1 MHELKRYVWSAVIL
15 GMLMLLKFEF
25 IGQSFAHTAK
35 VQGANLSR
43 EEWDPV
49 IAEEVNQMYLA
60 VHIDGRKFSNL
71 EDGIYMDDERR
82 MMLPTDLLRDGF
94 ACSAHLYDEK
104 LFVIEKSEDT
114 LEFEPNQNYYIKNKE
129 KIVKQPSLI
138 EQNGR
143 YYLPLDILMEE
154 FGYASQWDMEENVL
168 IVQSVRSD
176 DDIHLPYQYDLRAK
190 GRAPK
195 IRDQGPY
202 GTCWA
207 FASLTALES
216 ALMPET
222 NMQLSVDH
230 MNQNHSFTSS
240 LKDGGQY
247 TMAMAYLAAWQGPVR
262 EEDDP
267 YGDGDTDPSLTA
279 VKHVQDM
286 QIIDAKDLD
295 GIKQAVFQYGGV
307 ESCIYTTLQNANGDS
322 SYYNR
327 EKHAYCYMGE
337 EKPNHDVVIIGWDDN
352 FPRENFQT
360 EVADDGAFICQN
372 SWGADFGDDGVFYVS
387 YYDTNI
393 GIHNLVFT
401 GVEEAD
407 NYDKLYQSDLCGWVG
422 QMGYNKE
429 SIYGANVYLTEEEE
443 DIAAAGFYTTG
454 KNTSYQV
461 YIVSEFTDISSMD
474 ERILVAEGRLSHAGY
489 HTIRFDQSI
498 RVAKNRK
505 FAVVVWLSTPNEVRP
520 MAIEYAADELT
531 RNVDLEDG
539 EGYVSAQGKNWADVK
554 ESSDCN
560 LCIKAYTRRPSKR
573 LHITNEETSEK

>member
-1 MHELKRYVWSAVIL
+1 MHEWKRYVWFAVIL
-15 GMLMLLKFEF
+15 GLLMLLKFEF
-25 IGQSFAHTAK
+25 IGQSFAHTTK
-35 VQGANLSR
+35 VQGADLR
-43 EEWDPV
+43 KEEWNPV
-49 IAEEVNQMYLA
+49 IAKEVNQMYLA
-60 VHIDGRKFSNL
+60 VHIDGRKFTNL
-71 EDGIYMDDERR
+71 DDGIYLDDARR
-82 MMLPTDLLRDGF
+82 MMLPIRILRDAF
-94 ACSAHLYDEK
+94 ACSAHLYDQQ
-104 LFVIEKSEDT
+104 LFVVEKKEDV
-114 LEFEPNQNYYIKNKE
+114 LAFMPDENYYIKNKE
-129 KIVKQPSLI
+129 KIMKSPALVT
-138 EQNGR
+138 QNGEF
-143 YYLPLDILMEE
+143 YLPLEIMMEE
-154 FGYASQWDMEENVL
+154 FGYVSQWDMEENML
-168 IVQSVRSD
+168 IVQNILPD
-176 DDIHLPYQYDLRAK
+176 DEEHLPFRYDLREK
-190 GRAPK
+190 ERAPK

-216 ALMPET
+216 SLLPEVKL
-222 NMQLSVDH
+222 QLSVDH
-230 MNQNHSFTSS
+230 MNHNHSFTSS

-267 YGDGDTDPSLTA
+267 YGDGITDASLAA

-286 QIIDAKDLD
+286 HIIEAKDLD
-295 GIKQAVFQYGGV
+295 GIKKAVFQYGGV
-307 ESCIYTTLQNANGDS
+307 ESCIYTTLQNAGGDS

-327 EKHAYCYMGE
+327 EKYAYCYKGE
-337 EKPNHDVVIIGWDDN
+337 EKPNHDVVIIGWDDS
-352 FPRENFQT
+352 FPREYFNT
-360 EVADDGAFICQN
+360 EVANDGAFICQN
-372 SWGADFGDDGVFYVS
+372 SWGTDFGDDGVFYVS

-401 GVEEAD
+401 GVEDAD

-429 SIYGANVYLTEEEE
+429 SIYGANVFLAEEEE

-461 YIVSEFTDISSMD
+461 YIVPEFAEVSSMD
-474 ERILVAEGRLSHAGY
+474 SRILVAEGRLSYAGY
-489 HTIRFDQSI
+489 HTIPFEQSI

-531 RNVDLEDG
+531 QDVILDDG
-539 EGYVSAQGKNWADVK
+539 EGYVSAQGKQWADVR

-560 LCIKAYTRRPSKR
+560 LCIKAYSRRPWQQR
-573 LHITNEETSEK
+573 EIQ